1 MDVATTV
8 VVGVI
13 ALIAGFLAGS
23 LLRGRTE
30 TGAARHELDLTLA
43 LAETGAHVTAV
54 EIDTGHLAP
63 ITHPQL
69 IADEILLAPTTTP

>member
-43 LAETGAHVTAV
+43 LAERDTAHAAALAGEAEQIGRAHV
-54 EIDTGHLAP
+54 
-63 ITHPQL
+63 
-69 IADEILLAPTTTP
+69 